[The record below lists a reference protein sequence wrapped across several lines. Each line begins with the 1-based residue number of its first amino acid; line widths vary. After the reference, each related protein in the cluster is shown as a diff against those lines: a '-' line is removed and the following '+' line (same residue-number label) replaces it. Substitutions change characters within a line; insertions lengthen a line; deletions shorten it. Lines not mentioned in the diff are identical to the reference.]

1 MVSRGQKRGAMA
13 TRQDTAGLDDRETF
27 LYGAAHRRTAAGVV
41 DGTSG
46 IAASADATALAHALR
61 TDPARARRLIERL
74 ARPRHAA
81 LTQALVADGVIDDMA
96 MAKLTGARLGL
107 MVIDPREAAPD
118 PRLADRL
125 GVARCLTDR
134 VLPWH
139 VTSAGTV
146 ILVPDLRRF
155 HDLRQGLMTVFGPV
169 FPALTASAAMSQALL
184 SLRGPQIA
192 QLAETRVHP
201 KYSCRALD
209 AARLRRA
216 MLILLVPLLALLL
229 ISPMALV
236 GLMFG
241 WAFLSLAAVV
251 ALKLAAALAS
261 LPAPPAPFR
270 PADMLPDRPG
280 DPPPDL
286 PLPVLSIIVALY
298 REARIAPRLV
308 RRLERLD
315 YPRDRLEILLV
326 VEDDDKLTRAA
337 LLAGDLPPW
346 CRIIV
351 APAGRIRTKP
361 RALNIAL
368 DQCRGSIVGVYD
380 AEDAPEPD
388 QLRRVAAQFAASPP
402 EVVCLQGILDFYNS
416 HAHPMARLFTLEYA
430 VWFRLM
436 LRGFDR
442 LRLALPLGGTT
453 LFFRRAAL
461 DQLGAWDAHNVTE
474 DADLGLRLAR
484 RGWRT
489 AMLDSVTFEEAN
501 CQPWP
506 WIKQRSRWIKGY
518 MMTWMVHSRD
528 PRRLWRDLGPR
539 RFIGMQAHFAGSLS
553 QGLLAPLL
561 WSMWGMLVGL
571 PHPVQTLFPA
581 PILTAA
587 MVLLVLSGILD
598 LACGIIASRR
608 LQGRVGA
615 RWLLMQPF
623 YSVLG
628 TFAAYKALS
637 ELATRPFY
645 WDKTTHGT
653 FGG

>member
-1 MVSRGQKRGAMA
+1 MTIGRNRAERQQPVTSPRGLARPIALGQPPIPARIEA
-13 TRQDTAGLDDRETF
+13 DL
-27 LYGAAHRRTAAGVV
+27 
-41 DGTSG
+41 
-46 IAASADATALAHALR
+46 AASADAMALAHALR
-61 TDPARARRLIERL
+61 TDPSHARRLIGRI

-81 LTQALVADGVIDDMA
+81 MAQALVSDGMIDDMA
-96 MAKLTGARLGL
+96 TAKLSATRLGL
-107 MVIDPREAAPD
+107 MAIDPREAPPD
-118 PRLADRL
+118 TRLAERWGL
-125 GVARCLTDR
+125 ARCLAER

-155 HDLRQGLMTVFGPV
+155 FDLHTELVTAFGPV
-169 FPALTASAAMSQALL
+169 LPALTPPVAISQALL
-184 SLRGPQIA
+184 SLRGAEIA
-192 QLAETRVHP
+192 HLAETRVEP
-201 KYSCRALD
+201 QFSCRGLE

-216 MLILLVPLLALLL
+216 MLMVAVPLLAMLLVN
-229 ISPMALV
+229 PTALV
-236 GLMFG
+236 ALAFG
-241 WAFLSLAAVV
+241 WTFLTLIAVM
-251 ALKLAAALAS
+251 ALKLAALLAS
-261 LPAPPAPFR
+261 LPQATRRDTASPAAVMR
-270 PADMLPDRPG
+270 
-280 DPPPDL
+280 PDL

-298 REARIAPRLV
+298 REASIAPRLV

-326 VEDDDKLTRAA
+326 VEDDDHLTRAA
-337 LLAGDLPPW
+337 LMAADLPPW
-346 CRIIV
+346 FRMIV

-380 AEDAPEPD
+380 AEDAPAPD
-388 QLRRVAAQFAASPP
+388 QLRRVAAQFAAAPP
-402 EVVCLQGILDFYNS
+402 DVVCLQGTLDFYNS

-442 LRLALPLGGTT
+442 MRLVLPLGGTT

-489 AMLDSVTFEEAN
+489 AMLDSVTLEEAN
-501 CQPWP
+501 CQPWS
-506 WIKQRSRWIKGY
+506 WVKQRSRWIKGY
-518 MMTWMVHSRD
+518 MMTWMVHSRH

-539 RFIGMQAHFAGSLS
+539 RFIGMQAHFAGSVS
-553 QGLLAPLL
+553 QALLAPLM

-571 PHPVQTLFPA
+571 PHPLQAILPA
-581 PILTAA
+581 PMLTGAV
-587 MVLLVLSGILD
+587 VLLVLSGLLD
-598 LACGIIASRR
+598 IVCGFIASRR
-608 LQGRVGA
+608 LRGRVGV
-615 RWLLMQPF
+615 RWLPMQPF
-623 YSVLG
+623 YNVLG
-628 TFAAYKALS
+628 TLAAYKALC

>member
-1 MVSRGQKRGAMA
+1 M
-13 TRQDTAGLDDRETF
+13 
-27 LYGAAHRRTAAGVV
+27 
-41 DGTSG
+41 
-46 IAASADATALAHALR
+46 ALAHALR
-61 TDPARARRLIERL
+61 TDPARARGLIARL
-74 ARPRHAA
+74 ARPRHAT
-81 LTQALVADGVIDDMA
+81 LTQTLVADGILDDMA
-96 MAKLTGARLGL
+96 MAELTATRAGL
-107 MVIDPREAAPD
+107 MAIDPREAAPD
-118 PRLADRL
+118 PRLADRWGL
-125 GVARCLTDR
+125 ARCLADR

-139 VTSAGTV
+139 VTSTGTV

-155 HDLRQGLMTVFGPV
+155 DDLRDALTASFGPV
-169 FPALTASAAMSQALL
+169 LPALTAPQAMSQALL
-184 SLRGPQIA
+184 AQRGPQIA
-192 QLAETRVHP
+192 RLAETRVRP
-201 KYSCRALD
+201 QDSCRALD

-216 MLILLVPLLALLL
+216 MLIVAVPLVALFLVSPLAL
-229 ISPMALV
+229 MAL
-236 GLMFG
+236 LFG
-241 WAFLSLAAVV
+241 WAFLSLAAVMGLKSV
-251 ALKLAAALAS
+251 ALLAS
-261 LPAPPAPFR
+261 LSRGTGAMPAPR
-270 PADMLPDRPG
+270 PILTTPH
-280 DPPPDL
+280 PPDL

-298 REARIAPRLV
+298 REASIAPRLV

-326 VEDDDKLTRAA
+326 VEDDDDLTRAA
-337 LLAGDLPPW
+337 LTSADLPPW
-346 CRIIV
+346 FRV
-351 APAGRIRTKP
+351 VLAPAGRIRTKP

-388 QLRRVAAQFAASPP
+388 QLRRVAAQFAAAPP
-402 EVVCLQGILDFYNS
+402 DVVCLQGVLDFYNS
-416 HAHPMARLFTLEYA
+416 NTHPMARLFTLEYA

-442 LRLALPLGGTT
+442 LRLVLPLGGTT

-474 DADLGLRLAR
+474 DADLGIRLAR

-489 AMLDSVTFEEAN
+489 AMLDSVTLEEAN
-501 CQPWP
+501 CQPWS
-506 WIKQRSRWIKGY
+506 WVKQRSRWIKGY
-518 MMTWMVHSRD
+518 MMTWMVHSRA

-571 PHPVQTLFPA
+571 PHPLQA
-581 PILTAA
+581 ILPDPVMMAA
-587 MVLLVLSGILD
+587 VGLLVLSGLLD
-598 LACGIIASRR
+598 MACGIVASRR
-608 LQGRVGA
+608 LRGRVGA
-615 RWLLMQPF
+615 WWLVMQPF
-623 YSVLG
+623 YAMLG
-628 TFAAYKALS
+628 TAAAYKALS

>member
-1 MVSRGQKRGAMA
+1 VA
-13 TRQDTAGLDDRETF
+13 TGL
-27 LYGAAHRRTAAGVV
+27 
-41 DGTSG
+41 
-46 IAASADATALAHALR
+46 AASADALALSHALR
-61 TDPARARRLIERL
+61 TDPARARSLIARMC
-74 ARPRHAA
+74 RPRHAA

-96 MAKLTGARLGL
+96 MATMTAARLGL
-107 MVIDPREAAPD
+107 MAIDPRKALPD
-118 PRLADRL
+118 PRLADRW
-125 GVARCLTDR
+125 GIARCLTDR

-139 VTSAGTV
+139 STSDGTV

-155 HDLRQGLMTVFGPV
+155 HDLHDGLTAVFGPV
-169 FPALTASAAMSQALL
+169 LPAVTAPTAMSQALL
-184 SLRGPQIA
+184 ALRGPQIA
-192 QLAETRVHP
+192 HLAETRVHLQD
-201 KYSCRALD
+201 SCRALD

-216 MLILLVPLLALLL
+216 MLVVAVPLLAVLL
-229 ISPMALV
+229 ISPMALMALLF
-236 GLMFG
+236 GL
-241 WAFLSLAAVV
+241 AFLSLVAVMT
-251 ALKLAAALAS
+251 LKLAALLAS
-261 LPAPPAPFR
+261 LPRATAHNPPFVAIDHR
-270 PADMLPDRPG
+270 H
-280 DPPPDL
+280 PPDL
-286 PLPVLSIIVALY
+286 PLPFLSIIVALY
-298 REARIAPRLV
+298 REASIAPRLV

-326 VEDDDKLTRAA
+326 VEDDDDLTRIALMAA
-337 LLAGDLPPW
+337 DLPPW
-346 CRIIV
+346 FRIVV

-388 QLRRVAAQFAASPP
+388 QLRRVAAQFASAPQD
-402 EVVCLQGILDFYNS
+402 VVCLQGILDFYNS
-416 HAHPMARLFTLEYA
+416 DAHPMARLFTLEYA

-442 LRLALPLGGTT
+442 LRLVLPLGGTT

-489 AMLDSVTFEEAN
+489 MMLDSVTLEEAN

-506 WIKQRSRWIKGY
+506 WVKQRSRWIKGY
-518 MMTWMVHSRD
+518 MMTWMVHSLD
-528 PRRLWRDLGPR
+528 PRRLWHDLGPR
-539 RFIGMQAHFAGSLS
+539 RFIGVQAHFAGSLS

-561 WSMWGMLVGL
+561 WSMWGMLVNL
-571 PHPVQTLFPA
+571 PHPLHALLPA
-581 PILTAA
+581 PMLLGAVAI
-587 MVLLVLSGILD
+587 LVLSGILD
-598 LACGIIASRR
+598 LTCGVVAARR
-608 LQGRVGA
+608 LHGRVGV

-623 YSVLG
+623 YNVLG
-628 TFAAYKALS
+628 TVAAYKALA

-645 WDKTTHGT
+645 WDKTTHGR